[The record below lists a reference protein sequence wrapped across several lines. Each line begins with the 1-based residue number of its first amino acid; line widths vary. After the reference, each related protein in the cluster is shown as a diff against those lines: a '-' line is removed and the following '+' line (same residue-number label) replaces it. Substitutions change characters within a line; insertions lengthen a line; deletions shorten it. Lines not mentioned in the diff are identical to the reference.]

1 MSLSVLRAQLERLY
15 LEYNRRELVHP
26 DPLEFLYN
34 YPEIKDRE
42 VAGLV
47 ASSLAYG
54 RVNQILKSAGF
65 VLEILG
71 DAPAATVM
79 SGNKDEFQKL
89 LKGFRHRFTTG
100 DDIAGLLEGA
110 RRGLDRFGSLGSC
123 LNDNFQQSGG
133 DICAALEGFIHTLR
147 VEGGIKSAF
156 VLPSPA
162 RKSACKRLFLYLRWM
177 VRCDEVD
184 PGGWDMIPPSALL
197 VPLDT
202 HMHHI
207 ATALGFT
214 SRKQA
219 DLKASIEITRHFM
232 QVNPDD
238 PVKYDFALTR
248 FGIRE
253 ELDRLDIPRFV
264 TPL

>member
-1 MSLSVLRAQLERLY
+1 MSLSVLRTQLDRLY
-15 LEYNRRELVHP
+15 LQYNRRELVHP

-34 YPEIKDRE
+34 YPEIRDRE

-47 ASSLAYG
+47 AASLAYG
-54 RVNQILKSAGF
+54 RVNQILKSAGR

-71 DAPAATVM
+71 DAPAATVL
-79 SGNKDEFQKL
+79 SGNKDVFQSL
-89 LKGFRHRFTTG
+89 LRGFRHRFTTG
-100 DDIAGLLEGA
+100 DHLAGLLEGVRMA
-110 RRGLDRFGSLGSC
+110 LDRFGSLGSC
-123 LNDNFQQSGG
+123 FNVNFQQSGG
-133 DICAALEGFIHTLR
+133 DICAALQGFVHTIR
-147 VEGGIKSAF
+147 QQGGLKNSF

-162 RKSACKRLFLYLRWM
+162 RGSACKRLFLYLRWM

-207 ATALGFT
+207 ATTLGFT

-219 DLKASIEITRHFM
+219 DLRAAVEITRHFRR
-232 QVNPDD
+232 VNPDD

-248 FGIRE
+248 FGIRD